1 MAEHCEI
8 CGEELDEYEEAEGIC
23 KKCKK
28 DQSEDEEYEKD
39 EGFIDPGI
47 T

>member
-1 MAEHCEI
+1 MAEFCEI
-8 CGEELDEYEEAEGIC
+8 CGEELNLDEEEFGIC

-28 DQSEDEEYEKD
+28 DQDEEYE
-39 EGFIDPGI
+39 EAEEYIDPGI